1 MNFIEELQWRGMI
14 HDKTP
19 GVEELCKQGGVTG
32 YAGFDPTSSSL
43 HIGNLIPIMLLVHFQ
58 RSGNRPIA
66 LIGGAT
72 GMIGDPSGKSEERQ
86 LLSMEVIRFNQERL
100 KAQLE
105 RFLDF
110 SGSNFAEIVNNYDW
124 FREMGF
130 LEFLRDVGKLLT
142 VNYMVAKD
150 SVKGRWENGISFTEF
165 SYQLLQAYDFLWL
178 YKNKNCRLQIG
189 GSDQWGNILSGTELI
204 RRTSG
209 GEAHAITCPLL
220 TRSDGK
226 KFGKSEEGESIWLDR
241 TRTSPYK
248 FYQYWLNITDA
259 DAPRLLQMFTLFS
272 RQEIEGLIDEQRSA
286 PHERPMQKALARD
299 ITVRVHSE
307 QDYLSAVE
315 ASEVLFGK
323 GTTDTLRHLSEEDF
337 LSVFEGVPQADI
349 PRATIEAGVPVIDF
363 VAGEIAFFT
372 SKGEARR
379 MIQQGGLS
387 VNKEKISDQNAIIG
401 SEQVLNGKYVLL
413 QKGRKSYCLVRV
425 V

>member
-1 MNFIEELQWRGMI
+1 MHFIEELTWRGMI

-19 GVEELCKQGGVTG
+19 GVEELCKNDGVTG
-32 YAGFDPTSSSL
+32 YAGFDPTAPSL

-86 LLSMEVIRFNQERL
+86 LLPVEVIRFNQECL

-110 SGSNFAEIVNNYDW
+110 SGSNAAEIVNNHDW
-124 FREMGF
+124 FGNIGF
-130 LEFLRDVGKLLT
+130 LEFLRDVGKHLT

-150 SVKGRWENGISFTEF
+150 SVKGRWGNGISFTEF
-165 SYQLLQAYDFLWL
+165 SYQLLQAYDFLRL
-178 YKNKNCRLQIG
+178 YNNKNCRLQIG
-189 GSDQWGNILSGTELI
+189 GSDQWGNILSGIELI
-204 RRTSG
+204 RRTTG

-220 TRSDGK
+220 TRSDGN
-226 KFGKSEEGESIWLDR
+226 KFGKSEAGESIWLDR
-241 TRTSPYK
+241 ARTSPYK
-248 FYQYWLNITDA
+248 FYQYWLNTSDE
-259 DAPRLLQMFTLFS
+259 DAPKFLKIFTLLS
-272 RQEIEGLIDEQRSA
+272 HEEIKNLESDQKCA

-307 QDYLSAVE
+307 YDFKKALE
-315 ASEVLFGK
+315 ASEVLFGA
-323 GTTDTLRHLSEEDF
+323 GTTETLRRLSEGDF
-337 LSVFEGVPQADI
+337 LSVFEGVPRADI
-349 PRATIEAGVPVIDF
+349 PRAVIEAGVPVIDF
-363 VAGEIAFFT
+363 VAGKTGFFP

-387 VNKEKISDQNAIIG
+387 VNKEKITDQNARIG
-401 SEQVLNGKYVLL
+401 REQVLNGKYVLL
-413 QKGRKSYCLVRV
+413 QKGKKSYCLVRV